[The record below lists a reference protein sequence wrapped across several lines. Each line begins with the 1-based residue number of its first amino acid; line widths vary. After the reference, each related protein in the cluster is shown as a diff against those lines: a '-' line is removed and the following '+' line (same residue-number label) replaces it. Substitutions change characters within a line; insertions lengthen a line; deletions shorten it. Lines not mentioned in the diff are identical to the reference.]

1 MYRIKFAQ
9 DTKFFVGAL
18 CISIF
23 FCSTGVVAV
32 LHSLFAMFP
41 NVVVHENR
49 KYRGAQSITLSVR
62 LPSTGSPMQQRATL
76 ELIADHHINAH
87 RRADEFQ
94 RWEEEDQLERKRERE
109 LKSTTGRSRPRWK
122 KNMLGNPEYVKRAR
136 DMPRW
141 KKNILSN
148 PECAKQARDK
158 SL

>member
-1 MYRIKFAQ
+1 M
-9 DTKFFVGAL
+9 
-18 CISIF
+18 
-23 FCSTGVVAV
+23 

-49 KYRGAQSITLSVR
+49 KYRGAQNITLSVR

-87 RRADEFQ
+87 RGADEFQ

-122 KNMLGNPEYVKRAR
+122 KNLLGNPECVKHAR

-141 KKNILSN
+141 KRNILSN
-148 PECAKQARDK
+148 PERAKQARDK
-158 SL
+158 CL